1 MNAALQTP
9 PPPPAPEPVQPM
21 SEGARMADVFF
32 APTKT
37 FTDLRRS
44 AAWWA
49 PYILISLV
57 SLLFVYTVE
66 QKIGFRKVVENQIQ
80 MSPKASQQ
88 MEQLPAD
95 QREPR
100 IETQAKVTRYI
111 SYGFFVIILVW
122 YLIVAAILLG
132 TFKLGFGAAD
142 LTFAKTMAVV
152 VYSSIPGILKSVL
165 AIISIL
171 AGMAPDSFSM
181 QNPVATNPGY
191 FLNPGESPVLFT
203 LMSSIDIFIIWTL
216 ILAAI
221 GLTCVSK
228 LKRSSAYIGVFGWYA
243 ILTAI
248 SMGFAAIR

>member
-9 PPPPAPEPVQPM
+9 PPPVPEPVQPM
-21 SEGARMADVFF
+21 SEGARLANVFF

-37 FTDLRRS
+37 FTDLRRKS
-44 AAWWA
+44 SWWA

-57 SLLFVYTVE
+57 SILFVYTVE

-95 QREPR
+95 QREQR
-100 IETQAKVTRYI
+100 VESQAKVTRYI
-111 SYGFFVIILVW
+111 SYCFFVIILIW
-122 YLIVAAILLG
+122 YVVVAAILLG
-132 TFKLGFGAAD
+132 TFKLGFGAD
-142 LTFAKTMAVV
+142 LTFGKTMAVV
-152 VYSSIPGILKSVL
+152 VYSSVPGILKSIL

-191 FLNPGESPVLFT
+191 FLSPAESPVLFAM
-203 LMSSIDIFIIWTL
+203 LSSIDIFIIWTL

-228 LKRSSAYIGVFGWYA
+228 LKRTSAYIGIFGWYA

-248 SMGFAAIR
+248 GMAFAAIR